1 MANSRH
7 YALILLVEDD
17 DRRVGEFMRWFAAPD
32 VRLLWVRTGDA
43 ALRCV
48 ETECYDLILLD
59 HDLDLQHPRG
69 HLGKVS
75 GTNVVDRLIASS
87 VNRRT
92 PIIIHSM
99 NPGARNN
106 MYLRLRANKFD
117 VEIRPF
123 SEWSDVSAQKVLQD
137 LRAEWVV
144 SREN

>member
-1 MANSRH
+1 MTNNRN

-17 DRRVGEFMRWFAAPD
+17 DGRVGDFRRWLGAPD

-48 ETECYDLILLD
+48 ETDCYDLILLD
-59 HDLDLQHPRG
+59 HDLDLHHPVGR
-69 HLGKVS
+69 LGRVS

-87 VNRRT
+87 VKRRM

-117 VEIRPF
+117 VELQPF
-123 SEWSDVSAQKVLQD
+123 AEWSDVSAQKLLQGI
-137 LRAEWVV
+137 RAEWAA
-144 SREN
+144 SRDD